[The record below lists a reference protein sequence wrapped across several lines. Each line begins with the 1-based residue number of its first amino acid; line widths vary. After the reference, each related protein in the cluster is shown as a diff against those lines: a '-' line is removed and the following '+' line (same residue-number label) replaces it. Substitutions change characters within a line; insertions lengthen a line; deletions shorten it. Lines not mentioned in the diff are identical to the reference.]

1 MNIFV
6 VIREILYNFIVTI
19 IYVFLTTVRFPQD
32 IEQLQ
37 KNGLETHDAADGLE
51 GIKIFRKTKPD
62 LLLCDMRMPD
72 TDGIEVL
79 KVVKNESPLTPIIMI
94 S

>member
-1 MNIFV
+1 MASDPPARIL
-6 VIREILYNFIVTI
+6 VIDDDDAIRRLIVK
-19 IYVFLTTVRFPQD
+19 YL
-32 IEQLQ
+32 E
-37 KNGLETHDAADGLE
+37 KNGLETYEAADGLE